1 LLHRCEGG
9 DRGTG
14 PAGLRWVSASAT
26 GLRRWATH
34 RRKGRPGWAAQEK
47 KNKTKRMEAW
57 AARKMKKTKETLGRM
72 GCFRELSPR
81 GFNYFQNPFFWVK
94 SNSKWIQI

>member
-1 LLHRCEGG
+1 VLVLLGCEGG
-9 DRGTG
+9 PRIGERAGRVGCTG
-14 PAGLRWVSASAT
+14 
-26 GLRRWATH
+26 
-34 RRKGRPGWAAQEK
+34 K

-81 GFNYFQNPFFWVK
+81 GFNYFQNPF
-94 SNSKWIQI
+94 SGLNQILNGFKFE

>member
-1 LLHRCEGG
+1 
-9 DRGTG
+9 
-14 PAGLRWVSASAT
+14 
-26 GLRRWATH
+26 
-34 RRKGRPGWAAQEK
+34 
-47 KNKTKRMEAW
+47 MEAW